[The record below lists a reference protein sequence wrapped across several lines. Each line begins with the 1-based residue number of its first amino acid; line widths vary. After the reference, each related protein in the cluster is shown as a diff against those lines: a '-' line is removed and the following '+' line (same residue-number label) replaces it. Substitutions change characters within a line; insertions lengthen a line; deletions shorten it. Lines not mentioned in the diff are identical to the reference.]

1 MTPAEVEANSRGCYD
16 DGIVVQ
22 RLRLLQERRETL
34 RLAWRNAAPG
44 FKALNYQAYRRA
56 TTALV
61 AHKTAHPWLSDI

>member
-1 MTPAEVEANSRGCYD
+1 MTPAEVEANSRGCD
-16 DGIVVQ
+16 SDALAVL
-22 RLRLLQERRETL
+22 RWRLLQERRETL

-61 AHKTAHPWLSDI
+61 AHEAAHKWLSDI